1 MKIAVVGATG
11 LVGSVM
17 IKVLEEQN
25 LPISQLIPVASA
37 KSIGKRIIF
46 KGKEI
51 DVMSAQDAIDLKPHI
66 ALFSAGATASAELAP
81 KFAAAG
87 CRVIDNSSYWRQD
100 PNIKLIIPEVNGET
114 ITGEEMII
122 ANPNCSTIQ
131 MLVALAPIHKHYGI
145 KRVVVSTYQS
155 VTGSGQKG
163 IDQLSRERG
172 NSIKNGSAADHSSIV
187 DVQSCY
193 PAPIDRNVI
202 PQIDS
207 FTPDGYTKEEL
218 KMINETHKIMADS
231 SIRITAT
238 TVRVPVEGGHSE
250 SVNVELNN
258 PFDIDDIRNLLQQS
272 PGVVVEDNPQ
282 KQQYPMPINAW
293 GKDDVFVGRI
303 RRDNSLEHGINMWIV
318 ADNLRK
324 GAATNAVQIAMT
336 LASKIGFFINF
347 AQN

>member
-131 MLVALAPIHKHYGI
+131 MLVALAPIHKNYGI

-163 IDQLSRERG
+163 
-172 NSIKNGSAADHSSIV
+172 
-187 DVQSCY
+187 
-193 PAPIDRNVI
+193 DR
-202 PQIDS
+202 P
-207 FTPDGYTKEEL
+207 TLP
-218 KMINETHKIMADS
+218 
-231 SIRITAT
+231 
-238 TVRVPVEGGHSE
+238 
-250 SVNVELNN
+250 
-258 PFDIDDIRNLLQQS
+258 
-272 PGVVVEDNPQ
+272 
-282 KQQYPMPINAW
+282 
-293 GKDDVFVGRI
+293 
-303 RRDNSLEHGINMWIV
+303 
-318 ADNLRK
+318 RK
-324 GAATNAVQIAMT
+324 G
-336 LASKIGFFINF
+336 
-347 AQN
+347 